1 MCSISRVRMMND
13 AELRVL
19 SFQMSY
25 AEQSDKLAGPI
36 ALLKQSV
43 YMDLSP
49 ASHCLSLH
57 NHNAVCIRH
66 LLETDSVLV
75 ALGTLP
81 GARER
86 PPRMRRRSSVD
97 EASPPVVWASSSR
110 MYVFCFRVLSSS
122 SSSSFSSS
130 SSPSPYANFHSLHG
144 DIDAHLQYH
153 RTSPFDAILGGA
165 EDVMADL
172 GVKQALRRMPKN
184 ARL

>member
-1 MCSISRVRMMND
+1 MFSISRVRMMND

-43 YMDLSP
+43 YMVLSP

-122 SSSSFSSS
+122 SSSS
-130 SSPSPYANFHSLHG
+130 SSPSPYANLHSLHR
-144 DIDAHLQYH
+144 DVDARSQYH